1 MHKFVKWG
9 LVGLSIPI
17 GSLLLGA
24 TWLNL
29 NISQRLAKDYNT
41 TTVHWN
47 HSEAGDLQIGERIVR
62 VRNGCI
68 DCHGN
73 NLAGAKIMDNPAMGK
88 MYGSN
93 LTPASLKDWSDTE
106 IARAIRHGIGRDGKP
121 LVLMPS
127 HDYINFS
134 ESDLKA
140 VIAYLRSIPAV
151 TQDNGPIALG
161 PVAKVLLVTG
171 KAATLVPAEII
182 NHQQPF
188 LNKPAEAPTIA
199 FGKYLAQ
206 TACIGCH
213 GPELKGGPI
222 PGGPPDWPEASNLTQ
237 QNLGPWNKEAFVTA
251 MRKGTTPDG
260 RTLRAPMPIP
270 LTAKMDDTELNALW
284 LYLKTL

>member
-151 TQDNGPIALG
+151 TQANGPIALG
-161 PVAKVLLVTG
+161 PVAKVLPTALLKQTRRSPHHRVWQIFG
-171 KAATLVPAEII
+171 ANGLYRLPRPRAERRP
-182 NHQQPF
+182 HSWRP
-188 LNKPAEAPTIA
+188 PR
-199 FGKYLAQ
+199 LAGSLQ
-206 TACIGCH
+206 FN
-213 GPELKGGPI
+213 P
-222 PGGPPDWPEASNLTQ
+222 
-237 QNLGPWNKEAFVTA
+237 
-251 MRKGTTPDG
+251 
-260 RTLRAPMPIP
+260 
-270 LTAKMDDTELNALW
+270 TELRSMEQRGLCHRHAQRHNP
-284 LYLKTL
+284 